1 VSGAWS
7 YCAAVDPAVHRA
19 AIDREGAALAAVPAS
34 GLEAPVRSC
43 PGWDVAK
50 LIRHTGRVHRWATEH
65 IAGADDPGAGP
76 RPPEGDALLP
86 WYAESLALLTAE
98 LDRHDP
104 SEPASTFAGPG
115 DVAFW
120 LRRQAHEI
128 AVHRWDAED
137 AITPGGATPIDAE
150 PAADGIDEWLGLF
163 VPRFLVDKGDG
174 VPADLVGATLHVHC
188 TDTAG
193 EWLLRLTADG
203 VEVERAHAK
212 GDAALRGPAS
222 DLLLA
227 VWHRKPLSAV
237 DVVGDADR
245 AGAILDLV
253 HVT

>member
-1 VSGAWS
+1 
-7 YCAAVDPAVHRA
+7 VDPASHRA
-19 AIDREGAALAAVPAS
+19 AIVREGAALAAVPAS
-34 GLEAPVRSC
+34 GLGAEVRSC

-50 LIRHTGRVHRWATEH
+50 LIRHTGRVHRWATGH
-65 IAGADDPGAGP
+65 IAGVEEPSGGE
-76 RPPEGDALLP
+76 RPPEGEALLA
-86 WYAESLALLTAE
+86 WYAESLDLLVAE

-104 SEPASTFAGPG
+104 AEPVSTFAGPG

-128 AVHRWDAED
+128 AVHRWDATD
-137 AITPGGATPIDAE
+137 AVTPGGAAPFDPAL
-150 PAADGIDEWLGLF
+150 AADGIDEWLELF

-174 VPADLVGATLHVHC
+174 VPADLVGASLHVHC
-188 TDTAG
+188 TDTDG

-203 VEVERAHAK
+203 VELERAHAK

-227 VWHRKPLSAV
+227 VWHRIPLTDV
-237 DVVGDADR
+237 DVVGDADQAQR
-245 AGAILDLV
+245 VLGLI

>member
-1 VSGAWS
+1 M
-7 YCAAVDPAVHRA
+7 DPAAHRA

-34 GLEAPVRSC
+34 GLGAEVRSC

-50 LIRHTGRVHRWATEH
+50 VIRHTGRVHRWAAEH
-65 IAGADDPGAGP
+65 IAGAPEPSGGP
-76 RPPEGDALLP
+76 RPPEGPALLD
-86 WYAESLALLTAE
+86 WYAESLAVLTAE

-104 SEPASTFAGPG
+104 STPVSTFAGPG

-137 AITPGGATPIDAE
+137 AVDPGHAAPFDPAQ
-150 PAADGIDEWLGLF
+150 AADGIDEWLEVF
-163 VPRFLVDKGDG
+163 VPRFVVDKGDG
-174 VPADLVGATLHVHC
+174 VPADLVGATVHIHC
-188 TDTAG
+188 TDEDRAEGAG
-193 EWLLRLTADG
+193 EWLLRLTTDG

-222 DLLLA
+222 DLLLV
-227 VWHRKPLSAV
+227 VWHRAPLSTI
-237 DVVGDADR
+237 DVVGDAAR
-245 AGAILDLV
+245 AAAVLDLV

>member
-1 VSGAWS
+1 M
-7 YCAAVDPAVHRA
+7 DPVEHRA
-19 AIDREGAALAAVPAS
+19 ALVDQGAALASVPAS
-34 GLEAPVRSC
+34 GLDAPVRSC
-43 PGWDVAK
+43 PGWTVER
-50 LIRHTGRVHRWATEH
+50 LVGHTGRVHVWAASFLAQGPDGGE
-65 IAGADDPGAGP
+65 ADAGP
-76 RPPEGDALLP
+76 RPPTGPPILP
-86 WYAESLALLTAE
+86 WYRQALDGLVAE

-104 SEPASTFAGPG
+104 AEPVATFAGPG

-120 LRRQAHEI
+120 FRRQAHEV

-137 AITPGGATPIDAE
+137 AVAPGAAAPVPAAL
-150 PAADGIDEWLGLF
+150 AADGIDEWLHLF
-163 VPRFLVDKGDG
+163 VPRFLVDKGTG

-188 TDTAG
+188 TDDGLAEGTG
-193 EWLLRLTADG
+193 EWLLRLTGAG

-227 VWHRKPLSAV
+227 VWHRVPLSAV

-245 AGAILDLV
+245 AEAILDLV